1 MGFEDIDYDY
11 CDKIE
16 SLMDKAQIWAMDV
29 EEVYNKAEIHS
40 INTSKGDS
48 QDVGVFYN
56 NSTLTI
62 FEFLESAEFAYLGL
76 GNSVQKA
83 NQLFNKHLSEEIK
96 THLIEISDDY
106 YMMKNW
112 LICNYGSPSR
122 IVGDIVSSLI
132 DKRKP
137 GANNRK
143 EKFVY
148 YSAIIGALQRLE
160 KLSRSI
166 QVNRDELESC
176 LLSRSTY
183 TSLINLLPSAERDL
197 RGCV

>member
-1 MGFEDIDYDY
+1 
-11 CDKIE
+11 
-16 SLMDKAQIWAMDV
+16 
-29 EEVYNKAEIHS
+29 
-40 INTSKGDS
+40 
-48 QDVGVFYN
+48 
-56 NSTLTI
+56 
-62 FEFLESAEFAYLGL
+62 
-76 GNSVQKA
+76 
-83 NQLFNKHLSEEIK
+83 
-96 THLIEISDDY
+96 
-106 YMMKNW
+106 MMKNW

-160 KLSRSI
+160 KLSRII

-176 LLSRSTY
+176 LFSRSTI
-183 TSLINLLPSAERDL
+183 TSLIHLLSSAERDL
-197 RGCV
+197 WVREMTTAGLDFRNPEGPNTLACFKRVCMIERNTKEK